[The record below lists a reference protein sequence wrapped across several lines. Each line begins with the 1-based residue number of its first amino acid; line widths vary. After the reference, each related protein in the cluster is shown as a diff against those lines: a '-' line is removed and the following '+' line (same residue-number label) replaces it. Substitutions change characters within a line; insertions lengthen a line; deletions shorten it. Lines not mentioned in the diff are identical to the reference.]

1 MFLLHS
7 ERTISNIKTILMKI
21 DIVEYQ
27 PAHKEIFVSMT
38 KNGSK
43 SISGLSHAM
52 NVCLKIRQRNI
63 SQPEDRSL
71 LQLTKTTKMLLSEY
85 AHLFFIRKTT
95 HGKCQSSLSVKNI
108 VVTESQKFLWTI
120 RYLTPRKRE
129 QINCTWIQASVSR
142 RRFVYIK
149 ERGFKKSP

>member
-38 KNGSK
+38 KEWLK
-43 SISGLSHAM
+43 EYFWIEPCDERLFEDPAKEYISTGGQIFVAVDKD
-52 NVCLKIRQRNI
+52 NQDAV
-63 SQPEDRSL
+63 
-71 LQLTKTTKMLLSEY
+71 SEY